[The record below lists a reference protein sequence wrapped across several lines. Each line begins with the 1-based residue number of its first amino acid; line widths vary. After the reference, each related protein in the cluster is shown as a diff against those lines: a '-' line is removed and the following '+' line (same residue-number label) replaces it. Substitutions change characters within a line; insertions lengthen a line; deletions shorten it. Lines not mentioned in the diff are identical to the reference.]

1 MSINILLRNVS
12 RFLILVV
19 LQVLIFN
26 NIEITSIGIIP
37 AFFILY
43 ILLLPFETPNW
54 MVLVLAFLIGLLI
67 DVFSDTMGLNTAS
80 TVFIAFVRPVVLKSL
95 SPRDGYEVGTFPRV
109 YYLGLNWFLKYSVV
123 IVFVHQFMFYL
134 LEDFTFAHFGNM
146 LLRIFIGTFISLL
159 LIIVSQFIIYR
170 K

>member
-12 RFLILVV
+12 RFLILVL
-19 LQVLIFN
+19 LQVFIFN

-37 AFFILY
+37 AFFVLY
-43 ILLLPFETPNW
+43 IVLLPFETPNW
-54 MVLVLAFLIGLLI
+54 MVLVMAFFIGLII
-67 DVFSDTMGLNTAS
+67 DIFSDTMGLNTAA
-80 TVFIAFVRPVVLKSL
+80 TVFVAFVRPVVLKSL

-109 YYLGLNWFLKYSVV
+109 HYMGISWFLKYSVV
-123 IVFVHQFMFYL
+123 IVFVHQFLFYL

-146 LLRIFIGTFISLL
+146 LLRILIGTFISLL
-159 LIIVSQFIIYR
+159 LIVVSQFIIYR

>member
-12 RFLILVV
+12 RFLILVL

-54 MVLVLAFLIGLLI
+54 VVLVLAFLIGLLI
-67 DVFSDTMGLNTAS
+67 DAFSDTMGLNTAS
-80 TVFIAFVRPVVLKSL
+80 TVFIAFVRPLVLKSL

-109 YYLGLNWFLKYSVV
+109 HYMGVNWFLKYSIV
-123 IVFVHQFMFYL
+123 IVFVHQFLFYL
-134 LEDFTFAHFGNM
+134 LEDFTFAHFGSM
-146 LLRIFIGTFISLL
+146 LLKIFIGTFISLL

>member
-12 RFLILVV
+12 RFLILVL

-26 NIEITSIGIIP
+26 NVEITSIGIIP

-54 MVLVLAFLIGLLI
+54 MVLVLAFLIGLSI
-67 DVFSDTMGLNTAS
+67 DAFSDTIGLNTAS
-80 TVFIAFVRPVVLKSL
+80 TVFIAFVRPTVLKSL

-109 YYLGLNWFLKYSVV
+109 HYMGLNWFLKYSVV
-123 IVFVHQFMFYL
+123 IVFVHQLLFYL
-134 LEDFTFAHFGNM
+134 LEDFSFAHFGSM
-146 LLRIFIGTFISLL
+146 LLKIFIGTFISLL

>member
-1 MSINILLRNVS
+1 MSINILFRNVS
-12 RFLILVV
+12 RFLILVL
-19 LQVLIFN
+19 LQILIFN

-54 MVLVLAFLIGLLI
+54 VVLILAFFIGLLI
-67 DVFSDTMGLNTAS
+67 DIFSDTIGLHTAS
-80 TVFIAFVRPVVLKSL
+80 TVFVAFVRPLVLKSM
-95 SPRDGYEVGTFPRV
+95 SPRDGFEVGTFPRV
-109 YYLGLNWFLKYSVV
+109 HYMGINWFLKYALI
-123 IVFVHQFMFYL
+123 IVFLHQFLFYL
-134 LEDFTFAHFGNM
+134 LEDFGFDHFGRM
-146 LLRIFIGTFISLL
+146 LVKIILGTFISLL